1 MWGWITAILK
11 ALLPFLWDKA
21 EQPSTLTDEKVPKTL
36 KSALDADVSDKLRNK
51 QSSNPTEWNPP
62 SGS

>member
-21 EQPSTLTDEKVPKTL
+21 EQPSTLIDEKVPQSL
-36 KSALDADVSDKLRNK
+36 KSALDDDLHHKLRNGT
-51 QSSNPTEWNPP
+51 SSNPTDGGGPI
-62 SGS
+62 GQ